1 MNPSMKWLDAVR
13 GTDSIREVARRIG
26 STHATVNRQAADD
39 SLSFEI
45 VRAISRA
52 YGRPVL
58 ADLVELGHLKATD
71 LGVSDID
78 NALRAASE
86 EELIVEVGRR
96 LGISGTLLFDAPI
109 SQAVGAAANI
119 VQGRF
124 GASVGDQ
131 DEDQEAVARD
141 ADKDRGEDQ

>member
-1 MNPSMKWLDAVR
+1 
-13 GTDSIREVARRIG
+13 
-26 STHATVNRQAADD
+26 
-39 SLSFEI
+39 
-45 VRAISRA
+45 
-52 YGRPVL
+52 
-58 ADLVELGHLKATD
+58 
-71 LGVSDID
+71 
-78 NALRAASE
+78 
-86 EELIVEVGRR
+86 VEVGRR